1 MFVQY
6 VVWRVGCV
14 CVSKKKSISNF
25 FRQPMAVVEGVTCDK
40 RVQGARR
47 ARYRFQKQETTKLKV
62 YEILTVLYYNS
73 SLRLSYGIYYLFL
86 LLVLELPIL

>member
-1 MFVQY
+1 MLCGVLD
-6 VVWRVGCV
+6 VMCV
-14 CVSKKKSISNF
+14 FQKKIYFQF
-25 FRQPMAVVEGVTCDK
+25 FQTEPMAVVEGVTCDK

>member
-1 MFVQY
+1 MLCGVLD
-6 VVWRVGCV
+6 VMCV
-14 CVSKKKSISNF
+14 FQKKIYFQF
-25 FRQPMAVVEGVTCDK
+25 FQTEPMAVVEGVTCDK

-47 ARYRFQKQETTKLKV
+47 ARYRFQKIRKLKV